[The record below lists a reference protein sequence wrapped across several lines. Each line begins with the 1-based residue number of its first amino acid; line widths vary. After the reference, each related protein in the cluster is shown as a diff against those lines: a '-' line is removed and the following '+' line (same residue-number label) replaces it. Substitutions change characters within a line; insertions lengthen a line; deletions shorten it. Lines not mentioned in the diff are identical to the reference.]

1 MAQLAGD
8 LRGYWDDGRPI
19 ERACYA
25 IAGLLVLSGLFHLLV
40 YAVDGGPWEG
50 PVSWRKPVTFGLSF
64 GITLASIAWVSTFVA
79 LPSRTRKWVL
89 GLFAAASVA
98 EVALITVQRW
108 RGVPSHFNEE
118 TTVDTLVTRVLAVG
132 GGIIIVTIGWLTV
145 AAFRA
150 IPQVPLVCADRRSRR
165 LEDAV
170 PPSMRLAVRTSLV
183 TLVGALAVGGV
194 MIAGGVVSVAN
205 GDQQGAYL
213 HGGWLKP
220 AHAVLMHAV
229 TVLPLLA
236 WIASYTGWPED
247 QRVRAVALG
256 AAGYLVV
263 AAAVTGMTLLGAV
276 SAVGAALVLAGGV
289 ALAAAGVWTVA
300 GAVRGPVH
308 AGIGTR

>member
-1 MAQLAGD
+1 MVKD
-8 LRGYWDDGRPI
+8 LRGYWDEGR
-19 ERACYA
+19 AWYS
-25 IAGLLVLSGLFHLLV
+25 IAGLFVLSGLFHLLV

-64 GITLASIAWVSTFVA
+64 GITLASIVWLSTFVA
-79 LPSRTRKWVL
+79 LSTRTRKWVL
-89 GLFAAASVA
+89 GLFAGASVA
-98 EVALITVQRW
+98 EVALVTMQRW

-118 TTVDTLVTRVLAVG
+118 TTFDTLVTRVLAVG
-132 GGIIIVTIGWLTV
+132 GGIIIVSIVWLTV

-150 IPQVPLVCADRRSRR
+150 NPQA
-165 LEDAV
+165 

-183 TLVGALAVGGV
+183 TLIGALAVGGV
-194 MIAGGVVSVAN
+194 MIAGGVASVAS

-236 WIASYTGWPED
+236 WIASYTGWPEH
-247 QRVRAVALG
+247 QRVRAVTLG

-263 AAAVTGMTLLGAV
+263 AAAVIGMTLLGEV
-276 SAVGAALVLAGGV
+276 SLVGVVLVLAGGV
-289 ALAAAGVWTVA
+289 ALTAAGVWTVA
-300 GAVRGPVH
+300 SAVREPVD
-308 AGIGTR
+308 AGSDGLV

>member
-1 MAQLAGD
+1 LPSVDRMAQLAGD

-79 LPSRTRKWVL
+79 LSSRTRKWVL

-150 IPQVPLVCADRRSRR
+150 NPG
-165 LEDAV
+165 V

-276 SAVGAALVLAGGV
+276 SVIGAALVLAGGV

-308 AGIGTR
+308 AGV

>member
-1 MAQLAGD
+1 MSLPVVLPSVDRMERLLKD
-8 LRGYWDDGRPI
+8 LRGYWAEGRPI
-19 ERACYA
+19 ERASYT
-25 IAGLLVLSGLFHLLV
+25 IAGLLILSGLFHLLV

-79 LPSRTRKWVL
+79 LSARTRRWVL

-98 EVALITVQRW
+98 EVALITMQRW

-118 TTVDTLVTRVLAVG
+118 TTFNTLVTRVLAVG
-132 GGIIIVTIGWLTV
+132 GGAIIVAIGWLTV

-150 IPQVPLVCADRRSRR
+150 NPQA
-165 LEDAV
+165 

-183 TLVGALAVGGV
+183 TLIGALAVGGV

-236 WIASYTGWPED
+236 WIASYTGWPEH
-247 QRVRAVALG
+247 QRVRAVTL
-256 AAGYLVV
+256 AAVGYLIV
-263 AAAVTGMTLLGAV
+263 AAAVTGMTVLGAV
-276 SAVGAALVLAGGV
+276 SPIGAGLALAGGF
-289 ALAAAGVWTVA
+289 ALAVAGLWTVA

>member
-1 MAQLAGD
+1 MSRRAALPSVDRMAQLAGD

-25 IAGLLVLSGLFHLLV
+25 IAGLLVLGGLFHLLV

-79 LPSRTRKWVL
+79 LSSRTRKWVL

-98 EVALITVQRW
+98 EVVLITVQRW

-150 IPQVPLVCADRRSRR
+150 SPG
-165 LEDAV
+165 V

-236 WIASYTGWPED
+236 WIASYTGWPEN
-247 QRVRAVALG
+247 QRVRAVTLG

-276 SAVGAALVLAGGV
+276 SVIGVALVLAGGV
-289 ALAAAGVWTVA
+289 ALAAAGLWTVA

-308 AGIGTR
+308 AGV

>member
-1 MAQLAGD
+1 MYRLPGSPSVRGMGQLVKD
-8 LRGYWDDGRPI
+8 LRGYWDEGRVW
-19 ERACYA
+19 YS

-64 GITLASIAWVSTFVA
+64 GITLASIAWVSRFVA
-79 LPSRTRKWVL
+79 LSSRTRKWVL

-118 TTVDTLVTRVLAVG
+118 TAFDTLVTRVLAAG
-132 GGIIIVTIGWLTV
+132 GGVLIVTIVWLTV

-150 IPQVPLVCADRRSRR
+150 TPT
-165 LEDAV
+165 V

-194 MIAGGVVSVAN
+194 MIARGVVSVAG

-236 WIASYTGWPED
+236 WIASYTGWSED
-247 QRVRAVALG
+247 QRVRAVTVG
-256 AAGYLVV
+256 AAGYLLV

-276 SAVGAALVLAGGV
+276 SVIGVALVLVGGV
-289 ALAAAGVWTVA
+289 ALAAAGLWTVA
-300 GAVRGPVH
+300 GVVRGPVH
-308 AGIGTR
+308 AGIGIR